1 MKFLLDVLV
10 LSIHTHFENL
20 VSFTDGYTE
29 NYKRK
34 YIPWLIFDEFAENFE
49 YLEYNMQL
57 YHIMQNNFQQ
67 KERLI
72 SF

>member
-49 YLEYNMQL
+49 YLEYNM
-57 YHIMQNNFQQ
+57 
-67 KERLI
+67 
-72 SF
+72 